1 MGECLTAHIPTNEN
15 VADLATK
22 VIPGGMK
29 RNYLLG
35 LVMHD
40 IVEEK

>member
-1 MGECLTAHIPTNEN
+1 MLHRDIPTDQNP
-15 VADLATK
+15 ADLATK

-35 LVMHD
+35 LLVYD
-40 IVEEK
+40 IVGYHE